1 MFCTSFLVNFSVV
14 VMQFSFIVKHL
25 ALLLSALAQH
35 RHLIRMRVLLW
46 CTKMSCSFLCNRKI
60 VAFVLKKYSALKTVS
75 KNTLF
80 LIFPVFTEFEG
91 KSQNF
96 ICVGIIRFQNLIKEV
111 SSPQVYNRES
121 FFLNFNFYWLKG
133 KKQLHYITQ
142 TYD

>member
-1 MFCTSFLVNFSVV
+1 MFCTSFLVNFPVV

-91 KSQNF
+91 ESRNF
-96 ICVGIIRFQNLIKEV
+96 ICVGIIRFQNLSKEV
-111 SSPQVYNRES
+111 SSPQVYNGES
-121 FFLNFNFYWLKG
+121 FFPQFQYLLI
-133 KKQLHYITQ
+133 KKVRNNCII
-142 TYD
+142 